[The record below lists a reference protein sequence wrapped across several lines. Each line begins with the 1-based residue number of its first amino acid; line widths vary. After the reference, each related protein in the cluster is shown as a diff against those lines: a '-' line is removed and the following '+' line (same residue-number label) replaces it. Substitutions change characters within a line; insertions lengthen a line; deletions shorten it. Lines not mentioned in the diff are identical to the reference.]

1 MRSKRRGRT
10 KLRILDGMIDRILDF
25 SLRQP
30 AVVLLGAVALL
41 GAGLWSAT
49 HLPIDA
55 VPDITGV
62 QVQVNTEVPALAAE
76 ESEKLVT
83 QPLERELAGLPGVE
97 EMRSI
102 TKFGLSQVTLQFN
115 DATDIYRARQLV
127 AERLQGVVEQL
138 PPGTLP
144 KLAPISTG
152 LGEIF
157 YYNVQYRADTTN
169 KPATELEQ
177 LIQLSEI
184 QEYTIRPLLRT
195 VPGIAEINESG
206 GYEKQFVIQPKPDVL
221 AEVDMTFSEL
231 ADLVAQNV
239 ANAGGGIVNRGGQQ
253 LTIRAVSRVTS
264 VEDIGNLPLKF
275 GAGVKPLLVKDV
287 AEVKTGT
294 KFRTG
299 ASTLNGHETVIGTTM
314 MLAGQNSREVAGRV
328 KARLAEIQ
336 TKLPD
341 GVEIQIQYD
350 RSQLIDRTIRTV
362 KNNLFEGAVLVVAVL
377 LLSLGNWRASL
388 IVATAIPLSFFF
400 ALTGMARFGIS
411 GNLMSLGAIDFG
423 LIIDGAVVI
432 VENIV
437 RQLGVRQHQ
446 LGRVLTAE
454 ERVKTV
460 LAASKQVGSPMFF
473 GVVIITVVYIP
484 ILALT
489 GIEGKMFHPMAL
501 TVMLALGGALALAL
515 TLMPVL
521 CSFALRGKIEEGD
534 NFIIR
539 LVKRAYVP
547 TLDIALR
554 LRWLV
559 VAASVISFAGSL
571 WLFTRLGAEFV
582 PKLDEGSITSMLYK
596 PVGMSMEES
605 LRTDIEVEKRLLAE
619 FPEVTRIFSRIGTSD
634 IATDPMPPNESD
646 VYIFYKP
653 AAEWSQAMG
662 RPRSKAELNEQI
674 GTTLKKINPDYNILT
689 AQPIEMRFNEMLE
702 GTKAELSVKIFGS
715 DYDVLEKLAE
725 QIKEV
730 LEKTPGA
737 AQVEYETEGRTPQLQ
752 INAKR
757 EVLQRYGLQAGEVN
771 KAVNAALAGQVVGT
785 IVTGSKRHDVVVR
798 MPEELRADD
807 EEIKKLPVRVGAT
820 GLVPLGKLVEFET
833 LKAVEP
839 IQHDDGL
846 RRAALMVNLK
856 TRDIEGFVGEAER
869 RIKERVKL
877 PEGYIVQFGG
887 QFENLQQARARLA
900 IVVPTALALIFV
912 LIFLAFGSL
921 RQAALV
927 YSGIPLAVTG
937 GVVALWVRGMP
948 FSITAAVGFIALS
961 GVAVLNGL
969 VMIAYFNQLREE
981 GKSVRDSVIEGSLTR
996 LRPVLMTAF
1005 VASLGFVPMAIAS
1018 GVGAEVQRPLA
1029 TVVIGGVLSSTFL
1042 TLVLLPVLYE
1052 WVERKASNSL
1062 SHAGES

>member
-1 MRSKRRGRT
+1 
-10 KLRILDGMIDRILDF
+10 MIDKILEF
-25 SLRQP
+25 SLRQR
-30 AVVLLGAVALL
+30 AVVLLVAVALL
-41 GAGLWSAT
+41 GAGLWSAS
-49 HLPIDA
+49 HLAIDA

-83 QPLERELAGLPGVE
+83 QPIERELAGLPGVE

-102 TKFGLSQVTLQFN
+102 TKFGLSQVTLQFK
-115 DATDIYRARQLV
+115 DDTDIYRARQLV
-127 AERLQGVVEQL
+127 AERLQGVLEQL
-138 PPGTLP
+138 PAGTLP

-152 LGEIF
+152 LGEIL
-157 YYNVQYRADTTN
+157 YYNVQYTDNATN
-169 KPATELEQ
+169 KPATELDQ
-177 LIQLSEI
+177 LIALSEI
-184 QEYTIRPLLRT
+184 QEYTIKPLLRT

-206 GYEKQFVIQPKPDVL
+206 GYQKQYVIQPKPEAL
-221 AEVDMTFSEL
+221 AAMNMTFSEL

-239 ANAGGGIVNRGGQQ
+239 QNAGGGIINRGGQQ
-253 LTIRAVSRVTS
+253 LTIRAVSRVAS

-287 AEVKTGT
+287 AEVRVGT

-299 ASTLNGHETVIGTTM
+299 AATLNGHETVVGTTM
-314 MLAGQNSREVAGRV
+314 MLAGQNSREVAARV
-328 KARLAEIQ
+328 KARIAEIQ
-336 TKLPD
+336 TKLPE

-350 RSQLIDRTIRTV
+350 RSDLIDHTISTV
-362 KNNLFEGAVLVVAVL
+362 KKNLFEGAILVVVVL
-377 LLSLGNWRASL
+377 LAMLGNWRAAL

-400 ALTGMARFGIS
+400 ELTGMARFGIS

-446 LGRVLTAE
+446 LGRALTVE
-454 ERVKTV
+454 ERMKTV

-501 TVMLALGGALALAL
+501 AVMLALGGALVLAL
-515 TLMPVL
+515 TLMPTL
-521 CSFALRGKIEEGD
+521 CSFVLRGNIHEGD
-534 NFIIR
+534 NRVIQFIKK
-539 LVKRAYVP
+539 LYAP
-547 TLDIALR
+547 SLDLAMR
-554 LRWLV
+554 MRWLV
-559 VAASVISFAGSL
+559 VATSVVLFAGSL

-605 LRTDIEVEKRLLAE
+605 LRTDIEVSKKLLAE
-619 FPEVTRIFSRIGTSD
+619 FPELTRVFTRIGTSQ
-634 IATDPMPPNESD
+634 IASDPMPPNESD
-646 VYIFYKP
+646 VYVFYKP
-653 AAEWSQAMG
+653 LKEWPKTAG
-662 RPRSKAELNEQI
+662 RPQTKAELNEQI
-674 GTTLKKINPDYNILT
+674 RDMLKKINPNYDILT

-702 GTKAELSVKIFGS
+702 GTKAELSVKIFGN

-725 QIKEV
+725 QIKDI

-737 AQVEYETEGRTPQLQ
+737 AQVEFETEGRTPQLQ
-752 INAKR
+752 INTKR
-757 EVLQRYGLQAGEVN
+757 DVLQGYGLQAGEVN
-771 KAVNAALAGQVVGT
+771 KAVNAALAGEVVGT
-785 IVTGSKRHDVVVR
+785 IISGSKRHDLVVR

-807 EEIKKLPVRVGAT
+807 EEMKKLPVRVGET

-833 LKAVEP
+833 VQSVEP

-846 RRAALMVNLK
+846 RRAALMLNLS
-856 TRDIEGFVGEAER
+856 TRDIEGFVRAAEK
-869 RIKERVKL
+869 RIHDQVKL
-877 PEGYIVQFGG
+877 PDGYIVTFGG

-912 LIFLAFGSL
+912 LIFLAFSSL

-937 GVVALWVRGMP
+937 GVLALWLRGMP

-1005 VASLGFVPMAIAS
+1005 VAALGFVPMAIAT
-1018 GVGAEVQRPLA
+1018 GAGAEVQRPLA

-1042 TLVLLPVLYE
+1042 TLVLLPVLYAWCE
-1052 WVERKASNSL
+1052 QRTVAPDGPE
-1062 SHAGES
+1062 AGNTTIE

>member
-1 MRSKRRGRT
+1 
-10 KLRILDGMIDRILDF
+10 MIDRVLEF
-25 SLRQP
+25 ALRQR
-30 AVVLLGAVALL
+30 AFILLAAVALF

-83 QPLERELAGLPGVE
+83 QPIERDLAGLPGVE

-102 TKFGLSQVTLQFN
+102 TKFGLSQVTLQFM
-115 DATDIYRARQLV
+115 DGTDVYRARQLV
-127 AERLQGVVEQL
+127 AERLQVVLEQL
-138 PPGTLP
+138 PAGALP

-157 YYNVQYRADTTN
+157 YYNVQYRADATN
-169 KPATELEQ
+169 RPASELEQ
-177 LIQLSEI
+177 LIELSEI
-184 QEYTIRPLLRT
+184 QEYTIKPLLRT

-206 GYEKQFVIQPKPDVL
+206 GYEKQYVIQPKPDVL
-221 AEVDMTFSEL
+221 TEVGMTFSEL

-239 ANAGGGIVNRGGQQ
+239 KNAGGGIISRGGQQ

-264 VEDIGNLPLKF
+264 VEDIANLPLKF
-275 GAGVKPLLVKDV
+275 GAGVKPMLVRDV
-287 AEVKTGT
+287 AEVRIGT

-299 ASTLNGHETVIGTTM
+299 AATLNGHETVIGTTM
-314 MLAGQNSREVAGRV
+314 MLAGQNSREVVERV
-328 KARLAEIQ
+328 KARITEIQ

-362 KNNLFEGAVLVVAVL
+362 KMNLFEGAVLVVVVL
-377 LLSLGNWRASL
+377 LASLGNWRAAL

-437 RQLGVRQHQ
+437 RQLGLRQHQ
-446 LGRVLTAE
+446 LGRALTAE
-454 ERVKTV
+454 ERMQLV

-521 CSFALRGKIEEGD
+521 CSFVLPGIIHEGD
-534 NFIIR
+534 NRVIR
-539 LVKRAYVP
+539 SIKKLYRP
-547 TLDIALR
+547 TLDISLR

-559 VAASVISFAGSL
+559 VTASLLLFAGSL
-571 WLFTRLGAEFV
+571 WLFSRLGAEFV

-605 LRTDIEVEKRLLAE
+605 LRTDIEVENRLLAE
-619 FPEVTRIFSRIGTSD
+619 FPEITRIFSRIGTSD

-653 AAEWSQAMG
+653 LNEWPKTSG
-662 RPRSKAELNEQI
+662 RPTTKAELNEQI
-674 GTTLKKINPDYNILT
+674 TVVLKKINPDYDILS

-702 GTKAELSVKIFGS
+702 GTKAELSVKIFGN
-715 DYDVLEKLAE
+715 DYDVLENLAS
-725 QIKEV
+725 QIKVV

-737 AQVEYETEGRTPQLQ
+737 GQVEFETEGRTPQLQ

-771 KAVNAALAGQVVGT
+771 KAVNAALAGEVVGT
-785 IVTGSKRHDVVVR
+785 IVSGSKKNDIVVR

-807 EEIKKLPVRVGAT
+807 EQIKKLPVRVGET

-833 LKAVEP
+833 LKTVEP

-856 TRDIEGFVGEAER
+856 TRDIEGYVRDAEQ
-869 RIKERVKL
+869 RIKAQVKL
-877 PEGYIVQFGG
+877 PENYIVQFGG

-900 IVVPTALALIFV
+900 LVVPTALALIFV

-937 GVVALWVRGMP
+937 GVLALLIRGMP

-996 LRPVLMTAF
+996 LRPVLVTAF
-1005 VASLGFVPMAIAS
+1005 VASLGFVPMAIAT
-1018 GVGAEVQRPLA
+1018 GAGAEVQRPLA
-1029 TVVIGGVLSSTFL
+1029 TVVIGGVLTSTFL
-1042 TLVLLPVLYE
+1042 TLVLLPVLYD
-1052 WVERKASNSL
+1052 WAERRNLTSKPNVN
-1062 SHAGES
+1062 

>member
-1 MRSKRRGRT
+1 MIEK
-10 KLRILDGMIDRILDF
+10 ILEF
-25 SLRQP
+25 SLRQR

-41 GAGLWSAT
+41 GAGLWSAL

-62 QVQVNTEVPALAAE
+62 QVQVNAEVPALAAE

-83 QPLERELAGLPGVE
+83 QPIERELAGLPGVE

-102 TKFGLSQVTLQFN
+102 TKFGLSQVTLQFK
-115 DATDIYRARQLV
+115 DDTDIYRARQLV
-127 AERLQGVVEQL
+127 AERLQGVLEQL
-138 PPGTLP
+138 PAGTLP

-157 YYNVQYRADTTN
+157 YYNVQYRASATN

-177 LIQLSEI
+177 LIELSEI
-184 QEYTIRPLLRT
+184 QQYTIKPLLRT

-206 GYEKQFVIQPKPDVL
+206 GYEKQFVIQPKPDAL
-221 AEVDMTFSEL
+221 AEVGMTFSEL
-231 ADLVAQNV
+231 AELVAQNV

-264 VEDIGNLPLKF
+264 VEEIGNLPLKF

-314 MLAGQNSREVAGRV
+314 MLAGQNSREVAERV
-328 KARLAEIQ
+328 KARIAEIQ

-350 RSQLIDRTIRTV
+350 RSELIDRTIRTV
-362 KNNLFEGAVLVVAVL
+362 KNNLFEGAVLVVVVL
-377 LLSLGNWRASL
+377 LGSLGNWRAAL
-388 IVATAIPLSFFF
+388 IAATAIPLSFFF

-437 RQLGVRQHQ
+437 RQLGLRQHQ
-446 LGRVLTAE
+446 LGRVLTRE
-454 ERVKTV
+454 ERMKTV

-473 GVVIITVVYIP
+473 GVIIITVVYIP

-501 TVMLALGGALALAL
+501 AVMLALGGALVLAL

-521 CSFALRGKIEEGD
+521 CSFVLTGKVQEGD
-534 NFIIR
+534 NRVIASLKKLYR
-539 LVKRAYVP
+539 P

-554 LRWLV
+554 LRWIVLGG
-559 VAASVISFAGSL
+559 SILLFAGSL

-596 PVGMSMEES
+596 PVGMSMEKS
-605 LRTDIEVEKRLLAE
+605 LRTDIEVTKRLLAE
-619 FPEVTRIFSRIGTSD
+619 FPELTRIFTRIGTSQ
-634 IATDPMPPNESD
+634 IASDPMPPNESD

-653 AAEWSQAMG
+653 ISQWPKTTG
-662 RPRSKAELNEQI
+662 RPKTKAELNEQI
-674 GTTLKKINPDYNILT
+674 AVMLKKINPDYDILT

-702 GTKAELSVKIFGS
+702 GTKAELSVKIFGN
-715 DYDVLEKLAE
+715 DYDVLESLAG
-725 QIKEV
+725 QIKDV

-737 AQVEYETEGRTPQLQ
+737 DQVEFETEGRTPQLQ
-752 INAKR
+752 INAR
-757 EVLQRYGLQAGEVN
+757 RDVLQRYGLQAGEVN
-771 KAVNAALAGQVVGT
+771 KAVNAALAGEVVGT
-785 IVTGSKRHDVVVR
+785 IINGSKRNDIVVR

-807 EEIKKLPVRVGAT
+807 EEIKKLPVRVGDT

-833 LKAVEP
+833 LKTVEP

-856 TRDIEGFVGEAER
+856 TRNIEGFVRDAEQ
-869 RIKERVKL
+869 RIRAQVKL
-877 PEGYIVQFGG
+877 PDNYLVQFGG
-887 QFENLQQARARLA
+887 QFENLQQARARLG
-900 IVVPTALALIFV
+900 IVVPTTLALIFV
-912 LIFLAFGSL
+912 LIFLAVGSL

-937 GVVALWVRGMP
+937 GVLALWLRGMP

-981 GKSVRDSVIEGSLTR
+981 GKSVRDSVVEGSLTR
-996 LRPVLMTAF
+996 LRPVIVTAL
-1005 VASLGFVPMAIAS
+1005 VASLGFVPMAIAT
-1018 GVGAEVQRPLA
+1018 GAGAEVQRPLA
-1029 TVVIGGVLSSTFL
+1029 TVVIGGILSSTFL

-1052 WVERKASNSL
+1052 WFERKASPKTPKP
-1062 SHAGES
+1062 HE